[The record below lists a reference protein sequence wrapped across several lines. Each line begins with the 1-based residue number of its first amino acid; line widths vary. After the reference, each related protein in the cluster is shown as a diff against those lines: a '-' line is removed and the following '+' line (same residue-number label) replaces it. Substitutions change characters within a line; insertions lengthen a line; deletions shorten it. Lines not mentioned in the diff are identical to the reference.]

1 MVQVQLGPPSRLKA
15 EEVKT
20 KGRQN
25 NKPNSLP
32 AKPQKKEGSLTTAY
46 RVKKKIQDRSRPEG
60 RPERPDENQTL
71 GNKILGKYGER

>member
-1 MVQVQLGPPSRLKA
+1 MVQVQLGPPSRIA

-20 KGRQN
+20 KRGKQTE
-25 NKPNSLP
+25 KPKSLP

-60 RPERPDENQTL
+60 RPERPIKKTL